1 MCFQRVPVSACSC
14 PWLEKDK
21 KAPVDYGYGPGAGIG
36 PARPNLVLGQ
46 TPAIPHSMGL
56 VPKAGPGTA
65 LAPKAAAPAGH
76 LPGNVATLGIFG
88 PAFPWPI
95 IPLHIALLPDGRVLS
110 YGTDQTGAQ
119 GAQLIYDVWD
129 PKLGYGSSSHT
140 ALPNTTST
148 DIFCSAASLLGSGFL
163 QNSNGSGNLLVT
175 GGDLTVNGVRNY
187 SNNNV
192 NIFTPANNTLTA
204 SGQMNYPRWYPSII
218 TLRNGDKLVLGGRPS
233 PSDVGNQGEPTPEV
247 RSATSGWRTLPGIS
261 LISNTLEWYYPRG
274 FVGFDGSVIL
284 LEHSGAIFR
293 LTTDGAGTM
302 QDTGSRMA
310 PGVAYYPSVMFAP
323 FKVLMVRAGQRAQ
336 VVDLSMS
343 PPVVTDV
350 GNLSYDRIWGNA
362 TLLPDGEILVT
373 GGSGVVNELTN
384 VAYQAEIFN
393 PYSGPSGTWR
403 LVASASIP
411 RLYHSS
417 TLLLPDGS
425 VLTGGGGAPG
435 PVNEL
440 NMEIY
445 YPPYLFAQDGSGN
458 AAPRPQIV
466 SAPGQLKL
474 GQNFSV
480 TVGSSDKIL
489 FVDLIR
495 VGSNTHSFN
504 PEQRLI
510 PVAFSQSGTTVTG
523 SVNFA
528 PEEIPPGYYML
539 FVVNTNGVPA
549 VATIVSVLQA
559 VQ

>member
-1 MCFQRVPVSACSC
+1 
-14 PWLEKDK
+14 
-21 KAPVDYGYGPGAGIG
+21 
-36 PARPNLVLGQ
+36 
-46 TPAIPHSMGL
+46 
-56 VPKAGPGTA
+56 
-65 LAPKAAAPAGH
+65 
-76 LPGNVATLGIFG
+76 
-88 PAFPWPI
+88 
-95 IPLHIALLPDGRVLS
+95 LS
-110 YGTDQTGAQ
+110 FGTDQQGQQ

-129 PKLGYGSSSHT
+129 PKLGYGPNSHT

-163 QNSNGSGNLLVT
+163 QNSNGSGNLLIT
-175 GGDLTVNGVRNY
+175 GGDLTVNAVRNF
-187 SNNNV
+187 SNNKV

-218 TLRNGDKLVLGGRPS
+218 TLRNGDKLVLGGRPD
-233 PSDVGNQGEPTPEV
+233 PSDIGNIGVPTPEL

-261 LISNTLEWYYPRG
+261 LISTTLEWFYPRG
-274 FVGFDGSVIL
+274 FVGFDGSVNL
-284 LEHSGAIFR
+284 LAHSGAIFR
-293 LTTDGAGTM
+293 LTTAGAGTM

-310 PGVAYYPSVMFAP
+310 PGAPFYPSAMFSP
-323 FKVLMVRAGQRAQ
+323 SQVLTVRAGQRAQ
-336 VVDLSMS
+336 VVDLSRS

-350 GNLSYDRIWGNA
+350 PNLNYDRIWGNT

-373 GGSGVVNELTN
+373 GGSGVENQLTN

-440 NMEIY
+440 NVEIY
-445 YPPYLFAQDGSGN
+445 YPPYLFLHDGSGN

-474 GQNFSV
+474 GQIFSV
-480 TVGSSDKIL
+480 TVGSNDKIVY
-489 FVDLIR
+489 VDLVR

-504 PEQRLI
+504 PEQRLV
-510 PVAFSQSGTTVTG
+510 PVAFSQTGTTITAMLN
-523 SVNFA
+523 SF
-528 PEEIPPGYYML
+528 PEVVPPGYYML
-539 FVVNTNGVPA
+539 FVWNSSVVPA
-549 VATIVSVLQA
+549 VAPIVSVLQA